1 MTPIHHTSSC
11 MGRIT
16 VSHKLR
22 AAWMKSVFGA
32 LQPLVE
38 AETEPSL
45 LCQDGI
51 TTLGCLCP
59 QLMAAGVKWLSSIAL
74 HCHSALQPAMD
85 GIHFALA
92 CLSLVLRWDCR
103 QSLPN
108 TTVLLVST
116 LPSLLPTKAKLQAR
130 HYQIRL
136 RPETVWEQCE
146 TLAFGCIAVEVAVC
160 YSSSVTALIINRLWC
175 PGISA
180 EFIDCVWVQPQVCIC
195 FLSFKGYTLC
205 GNPVISFLMNFDSK
219 FNQNHLH

>member
-1 MTPIHHTSSC
+1 MTPIHCTSSC

-22 AAWMKSVFGA
+22 AAWMKSVFRA

-45 LCQDGI
+45 LRQDGI
-51 TTLGCLCP
+51 ATLGCLRP
-59 QLMAAGVKWLSSIAL
+59 QLMAVCVKWLSSIAL

-92 CLSLVLRWDCR
+92 CLSLELRWDCR
-103 QSLPN
+103 QPLPN

-130 HYQIRL
+130 RYQIRL
-136 RPETVWEQCE
+136 RPETVAEQCK
-146 TLAFGCIAVEVAVC
+146 TLAFECIAVEVAIC
-160 YSSSVTALIINRLWC
+160 YNSSVAALCINRLWW

-180 EFIDCVWVQPQVCIC
+180 EFIDRVWVQPQVCLGLIAVLLC
-195 FLSFKGYTLC
+195 CNTLDKY
-205 GNPVISFLMNFDSK
+205 SM
-219 FNQNHLH
+219 LHFY